1 MITDYVAHDE
11 AVIRH
16 FIEDPELAE
25 LYLQTVLQD
34 GDTDEIAEVQ
44 AWYDEAK
51 ARTLDLAMQA

>member
-1 MITDYVAHDE
+1 MITDYITHDE
-11 AVIRH
+11 AVIQH

-51 ARTLDLAMQA
+51 ARTLEHAVMA